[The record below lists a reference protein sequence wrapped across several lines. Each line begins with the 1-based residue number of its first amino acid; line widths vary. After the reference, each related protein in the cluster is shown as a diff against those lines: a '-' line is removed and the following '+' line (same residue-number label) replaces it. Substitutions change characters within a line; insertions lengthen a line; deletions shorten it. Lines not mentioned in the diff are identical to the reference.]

1 MLNTNLNIAQIHIL
15 DKFKSLINKS
25 PEDINIDL
33 FYDDNQIMV
42 DFPLNDEFDLVL
54 YFKSD
59 VSTPD
64 DYSILCEETK
74 YHKAVYASQYD
85 SDLDEECNVDLSF
98 MLEHIENFILSK
110 DFKIKEE
117 VFFEK
122 SDLEGSWVSDKE
134 FYSPMKTYGL
144 SNSDFI

>member
-1 MLNTNLNIAQIHIL
+1 MLNITQLDILN
-15 DKFKSLINKS
+15 KFKTTASKN
-25 PEDINIDL
+25 INIDL

-42 DFPLNDEFDLVL
+42 DFPLNDKFDLVIYL
-54 YFKSD
+54 NSD

-64 DYSILCEETK
+64 DYSILCEGTK
-74 YHKAVYASQYD
+74 YNKAVYASQYD
-85 SDLDEECNVDLSF
+85 SDLDVECNVDLSF
-98 MLEHIENFILSK
+98 MLEHIENFIVSS

-122 SDLEGSWVSDKE
+122 SDLEGSWVAEKE
-134 FYSPMKTYGL
+134 YNSPMKTYGL

>member
-1 MLNTNLNIAQIHIL
+1 MLNIAQADVL
-15 DKFKSLINKS
+15 NKFKSLEPK
-25 PEDINIDL
+25 DINVDL

-42 DFPLNDEFDLVL
+42 DFPLNDEFDLVIYL
-54 YFKSD
+54 NSD

-64 DYSILCEETK
+64 DYSILCEGTK
-74 YHKAVYASQYD
+74 YNKAVYASQYD

-98 MLEHIENFILSK
+98 MLEHIENFIVSD

-117 VFFEK
+117 VFFES
-122 SDLEGSWVSDKE
+122 SDLESSWEVEKE
-134 FYSPMKTYGL
+134 YNNPMKTYGL

>member
-1 MLNTNLNIAQIHIL
+1 MLNIAQLNIL
-15 DKFKSLINKS
+15 SKFHTTASK
-25 PEDINIDL
+25 DINIDL

-42 DFPLNDEFDLVL
+42 DFPLNEEFDLVIYL
-54 YFKSD
+54 NSD

-64 DYSILCEETK
+64 EYSILCEETK
-74 YHKAVYASQYD
+74 YNKAVYASQYD

-98 MLEHIENFILSK
+98 MLENIENFIVSK

-117 VFFEK
+117 VFFE
-122 SDLEGSWVSDKE
+122 SADLESSWEAEKE
-134 FYSPMKTYGL
+134 CNNPMKTYGL

>member
-1 MLNTNLNIAQIHIL
+1 MLNIDQLHIL
-15 DKFKSLINKS
+15 SKFRTTPTK
-25 PEDINIDL
+25 DINIDL

-59 VSTPD
+59 VSEPNEW
-64 DYSILCEETK
+64 SILCENTK
-74 YHKAVYASQYD
+74 YHKAVYAYQYD
-85 SDLDEECNVDLSF
+85 SDLDKVCEIDLSF
-98 MLEHIENFILSK
+98 MLEHVENFIVSNDYK
-110 DFKIKEE
+110 SKEE

-122 SDLEGSWVSDKE
+122 SDLESSWVAEKE
-134 FYSPMKTYGL
+134 YQNPMKAYGL

>member
-1 MLNTNLNIAQIHIL
+1 MSNTTLNIAQADIL
-15 DKFKSLINKS
+15 NEFKSLEPK
-25 PEDINIDL
+25 DINVDL

-42 DFPLNDEFDLVL
+42 GFPLNDEFDLVL

-59 VSTPD
+59 VSAPD
-64 DYSILCEETK
+64 DYSILCEGTK

-98 MLEHIENFILSK
+98 MLEHIENFIVSD

-117 VFFEK
+117 VFFES
-122 SDLEGSWVSDKE
+122 SDLESSWVAEKE
-134 FYSPMKTYGL
+134 YNNLMKTYGL
-144 SNSDFI
+144 SNSDFT

>member
-1 MLNTNLNIAQIHIL
+1 MLNIIQQDVLN
-15 DKFKSLINKS
+15 KFKSLEPK
-25 PEDINIDL
+25 DINIDL

-59 VSTPD
+59 VSKPD
-64 DYSILCEETK
+64 EWSILCEDTK
-74 YHKAVYASQYD
+74 YHKAVYASEYS
-85 SDLDEECNVDLSF
+85 SDLDEDAKVDFSF
-98 MLEHIENFILSK
+98 MLQYIEDFILSGEYK
-110 DFKIKEE
+110 VKQE

-122 SDLEGSWVSDKE
+122 SDLEGSWVAEKE
-134 FYSPMKTYGL
+134 YQNPMKTYGL

>member
-1 MLNTNLNIAQIHIL
+1 MLNIAQLHIL
-15 DKFKSLINKS
+15 SKFKSLEPK
-25 PEDINIDL
+25 DINVDL

-42 DFPLNDEFDLVL
+42 DFPLNDEFDLVI

-64 DYSILCEETK
+64 DYSILCEGTK
-74 YHKAVYASQYD
+74 YHKAVYASQYS
-85 SDLDEECNVDLSF
+85 SDLDEECNIDLAF
-98 MLEHIENFILSK
+98 MLEHIENFIVS
-110 DFKIKEE
+110 DEFKIKQE

-122 SDLEGSWVSDKE
+122 SDLESIWVADKE
-134 FYSPMKTYGL
+134 FYSPMKAHGL

>member
-1 MLNTNLNIAQIHIL
+1 MLNIIQQDVLN
-15 DKFKSLINKS
+15 KFKSLEPK
-25 PEDINIDL
+25 DINIDL

-42 DFPLNDEFDLVL
+42 DFPLSEEFDLVL

-59 VSTPD
+59 VSEPD
-64 DYSILCEETK
+64 DYSILCENTE

-85 SDLDEECNVDLSF
+85 SDLDEYAKADFSF
-98 MLEHIENFILSK
+98 MLQHIEDFILSGK
-110 DFKIKEE
+110 YKTKQE

-122 SDLEGSWVSDKE
+122 SDLESSWVAEKE
-134 FYSPMKTYGL
+134 YQNPMKTYGL